1 LNKEFQFVI
10 TAPYGIAPFVSF
22 ENSVRQTHGVLIEM
36 FIEARSSIIL
46 AAPYLKD
53 FEFSNKNLHE
63 ALLSALKRNVSLRI
77 LTTTKSVASLSLK
90 IFEAYDVQF
99 LVPKSNLDDEN
110 IIGSHAKFCI
120 VDGRSVYL
128 GSANFT
134 YSGLNTHFE
143 MGIYFTGLLAQQVE
157 SFWKHL
163 VENEIYVRYL

>member
-1 LNKEFQFVI
+1 LNKDFQFVI
-10 TAPYGIAPFVSF
+10 TAPHGIAPFVSF

-36 FIEARSSIIL
+36 FIEAQSYIIL

-53 FEFSNKNLHE
+53 LEFSNRNMHK
-63 ALLSALKRNVSLRI
+63 ALLSALERKVSLRI
-77 LTTTKSVASLSLK
+77 MTTTKSVASLSLK
-90 IFEAYDVQF
+90 IFENYDVQF
-99 LVPKSNLDDEN
+99 LVPKSNLDNEN

-120 VDGRSVYL
+120 VDGQSVYL

-143 MGIYFTGLLAQQVE
+143 MGIYFKGQLAKQVD

-163 VENEIYVRYL
+163 VDNEIYVRYL